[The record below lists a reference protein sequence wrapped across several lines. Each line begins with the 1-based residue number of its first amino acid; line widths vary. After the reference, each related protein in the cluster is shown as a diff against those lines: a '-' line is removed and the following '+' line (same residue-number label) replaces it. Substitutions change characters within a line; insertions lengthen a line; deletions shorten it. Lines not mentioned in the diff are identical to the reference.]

1 MPWLFDAPCQSKWH
15 PRRGATPAHPGWKA
29 VQKNP
34 NKKPQAPRK
43 TPKNRGFVSQILKG
57 VAAYSWKPENLFI
70 HDLVHLKQL
79 RLAWVFQWLVYDHKS
94 NVSTGIQQ
102 KASLIWINIVK
113 FIIRWP
119 VMKCMWWKD
128 PRSMLETWIFE
139 PSSSLQ
145 DFFVAT
151 GTSSVVKM
159 GGIQF
164 ESVQKHLCPMN
175 EKN

>member
-1 MPWLFDAPCQSKWH
+1 
-15 PRRGATPAHPGWKA
+15 
-29 VQKNP
+29 
-34 NKKPQAPRK
+34 
-43 TPKNRGFVSQILKG
+43 
-57 VAAYSWKPENLFI
+57 
-70 HDLVHLKQL
+70 
-79 RLAWVFQWLVYDHKS
+79 
-94 NVSTGIQQ
+94 
-102 KASLIWINIVK
+102 
-113 FIIRWP
+113 
-119 VMKCMWWKD
+119 
-128 PRSMLETWIFE
+128 MLETWIFE